1 MFFKAMR
8 TVSPALLMILAAGC
22 ASETETVV
30 YGYNGPAPY
39 AEQSDYVPPQA
50 QGDFRKLGEKIL
62 LKAES
67 LKFISSYN
75 EIGRAPNVD
84 HLMLVAP
91 LKILHGWASSRF
103 GIDKTPGKQVRFLIK
118 DASIVEEVILVGG
131 SMNKTFKN
139 RYTGKMEVQLQFVD
153 PEGHILSETSSS
165 VMRSVVLPRDASKE
179 EHENAWTIL
188 TFDMIKALSKRLDQ
202 YLASP
207 AYDDFIVR

>member
-1 MFFKAMR
+1 MSFKTMR
-8 TVSPALLMILAAGC
+8 TVSPALLMVFALGC
-22 ASETETVV
+22 AAETETVV
-30 YGYNGPAPY
+30 YGYNEPAPY
-39 AEQSDYVPPQA
+39 SEQSAYVPPQA
-50 QGDFRKLGEKIL
+50 QGDFRKLGEKVL

-75 EIGRAPNVD
+75 EPARAPNVD
-84 HLMLVAP
+84 HLMLVSP

-103 GIDKTPGKQVRFLIK
+103 GIDKTPGRQVRFLIK
-118 DASIVEEVILVGG
+118 DASIVEEIIVVGG

-153 PEGHILSETSSS
+153 PEGHVLSETSAS
-165 VMRSVVLPRDASKE
+165 VMRNVVLPRNATKE

-202 YLASP
+202 DLASP
-207 AYDDFIVR
+207 AYDDFIAR